1 MKSEMRHELAQL
13 SFEEKI
19 RKVSELI
26 HLSQKVKSQQVRGSL
41 RGTKAMKVFVSERK
55 CKRDL

>member
-1 MKSEMRHELAQL
+1 MKSEMRRALAQL

-26 HLSQKVKSQQVRGSL
+26 QLSVRVKATQRIPSRKRGVSSTNRRRAVRP
-41 RGTKAMKVFVSERK
+41 
-55 CKRDL
+55 DY